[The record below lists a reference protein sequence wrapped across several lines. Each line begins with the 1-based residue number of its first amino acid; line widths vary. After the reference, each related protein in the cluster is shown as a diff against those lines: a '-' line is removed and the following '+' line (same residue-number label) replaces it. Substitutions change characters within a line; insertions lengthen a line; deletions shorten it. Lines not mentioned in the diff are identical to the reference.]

1 MNEFEGKV
9 ALVTG
14 GGSGIG
20 RATAVAFARERAHV
34 VIGNRNVER
43 GEETVSI
50 IHKAGGTASFLRTD
64 VLVAAE
70 IETLVQHAV
79 KTCGRLDV
87 AFNNAGIEGDVKP
100 TVIDHTEANFDAVMD
115 VNVKGVW
122 LSMKYEIPQMLKT
135 GGGAIVNCSS
145 VAGVIGFPGIG
156 VYSASK
162 HAVIGLT
169 KAAALEYSAKG
180 IRINAVNPAVIDTEM
195 VDRLAD
201 GMNVKKD
208 DLSTFHPIGRL
219 GRVEE
224 VAEAVLWLCSSKAS
238 FVTGHS
244 LMVDGGF
251 TAR

>member
-1 MNEFEGKV
+1 MKEFEGKV

-20 RATAVAFARERAHV
+20 RATAMAFAREGAQV

-50 IHKAGGTASFLRTD
+50 IREAGGTASFKRTD
-64 VLVAAE
+64 VMVAAE
-70 IETLVQHAV
+70 VEALVEDAV
-79 KTCGRLDV
+79 KTCGRLDI
-87 AFNNAGIEGDVKP
+87 AFNNAGIEGEVKP
-100 TVIDHTEANFDAVMD
+100 TLIDHTEANFDLVMD
-115 VNVKGVW
+115 INVKGVW

-156 VYSASK
+156 IYSASK

-169 KAAALEYSAKG
+169 KAAALEYSARG
-180 IRINAVNPAVIDTEM
+180 IRVNAVNPAVIDTEM

-201 GMNVKKD
+201 GMNMKKD
-208 DLSTFHPIGRL
+208 DMTTFHPIGRL

-224 VAEAVLWLCSSKAS
+224 VAEAVLWLCSDKAS

-244 LMVDGGF
+244 RMIDGGL
-251 TAR
+251 TAA